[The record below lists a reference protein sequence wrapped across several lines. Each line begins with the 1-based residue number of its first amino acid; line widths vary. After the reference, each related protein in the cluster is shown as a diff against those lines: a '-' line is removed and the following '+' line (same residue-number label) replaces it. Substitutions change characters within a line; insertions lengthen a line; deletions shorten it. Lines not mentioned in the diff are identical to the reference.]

1 MNLNT
6 FKVRKEPRV
15 IVKYDPIPFWAV
27 KKMMRGNAASLMAGG
42 EAVYTNFDTRLMSCD
57 YSPMRGGWTSRAA
70 IFIQEVKDEGGN
82 SDSDN
87 SVSSDLGPMI
97 YLNL

>member
-42 EAVYTNFDTRLMSCD
+42 EAVYINFDTRLMSCHYITALWEVVEPPERL
-57 YSPMRGGWTSRAA
+57 YSFKR
-70 IFIQEVKDEGGN
+70 
-82 SDSDN
+82 
-87 SVSSDLGPMI
+87 
-97 YLNL
+97 